1 MHPKP
6 TTPKQERLAYPVND
20 ACFVLGIKRT
30 SLYEM
35 IKKGEIK
42 AIKIAGRTVIPTS
55 ELERLTKLDEVSA

>member
-1 MHPKP
+1 MTK
-6 TTPKQERLAYPVND
+6 RLAYPINE
-20 ACFVLGIKRT
+20 ACEQIGIKRT